1 MKIEKL
7 AKVLGKDEK
16 VFLDISNGLISLE
29 SKLSDLSE
37 DIRKHSLEVSKQTED
52 IVRLETGIKDVVI
65 NTVDESGKSLYSNE
79 RSRDIAIKQR
89 QFENSL
95 YQQAVKSRAKWKD
108 ELNVFKNDRE
118 QIIREIEMQF
128 KIVDLFISLKS

>member
-7 AKVLGKDEK
+7 SKVLGKDEK
-16 VFLDISNGLISLE
+16 VFFDISNGLISLE
-29 SKLSDLSE
+29 SKLSDLNE
-37 DIRKHSLEVSKQTED
+37 DIRKHSLEISKQTED
-52 IVRLETGIKDVVI
+52 IVRIETGIKDVVV
-65 NTVDESGKSLYSNE
+65 NTVGESGKPLYPNE
-79 RSRDIAIKQR
+79 RSRDVAIKQR

-95 YQQAVKSRAKWKD
+95 YQKAVKSRAKWKD
-108 ELNVFKNDRE
+108 ELNKLKNDRE